1 MNRSII
7 NIPNIIAKDWNEL
20 TDYPNIYSKTYWGN
34 FSNKEEN
41 HPGNRIIVNRNNF
54 IRLQPGI
61 KISKK
66 NIRGIFPWPYCDHNE
81 LYQQGDVYILLTSP
95 YEKGEEQLNYFREEG
110 WAIIPPMY
118 TEGAITFIKC
128 IKVGRRGLQVQHNT
142 KERAEHLNINL

>member
-7 NIPNIIAKDWNEL
+7 NIPNKAKDWNEL
-20 TDYPNIYSKTYWGN
+20 TDYPTIYSNTYWGN
-34 FSNKEEN
+34 FSSEGQNYPDN
-41 HPGNRIIVNRNNF
+41 HIIVNRNNF

-66 NIRGIFPWPYCDHNE
+66 DIQGIFPWPYCDHNE

-95 YEKGEEQLNYFREEG
+95 YEKGEEQLNYFREKG

-118 TEGAITFIKC
+118 SENAITFIKC
-128 IKVGRRGLQVQHNT
+128 IKVGRKGLQIEHNT
-142 KERAEHLNINL
+142 KEKAEQLNIFL